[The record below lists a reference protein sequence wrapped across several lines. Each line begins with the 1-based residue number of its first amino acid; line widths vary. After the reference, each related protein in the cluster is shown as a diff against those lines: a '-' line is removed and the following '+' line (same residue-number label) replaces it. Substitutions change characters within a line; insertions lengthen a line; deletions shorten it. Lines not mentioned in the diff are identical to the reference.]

1 MHELETFSLTND
13 ISQKEL
19 KLQLKRLMPAP
30 HRSKAD
36 NSTKECKDLVRLR
49 KIYKRAIVSKNI
61 IDIYSE
67 NNNS

>member
-1 MHELETFSLTND
+1 
-13 ISQKEL
+13 L